1 MENKNENNSSIIPI
15 GSTGLVRVNNTISI
29 TDKILKEH
37 NFKLH
42 NHKNLLTDNWVNNFP
57 DEWKEILELHI
68 ILTKL
73 DIQLDTKCSIHHQYK
88 SLFNVEYI
96 PHNKTDYKHL
106 KSLKILNLRTDKGG
120 NPPLA
125 YKGIK
130 NVTPIVYFKNLIE
143 LNYYCESKNIIG
155 LENVGKLPALQKL
168 HIFAPHL
175 YNIDFLKTNIGLKD
189 LSLITGIISDYSPLS
204 ELFMLERLFFST
216 DKLPASHS
224 VFKLTNLKD
233 LDIMNCSDVEDIEL
247 FSHLSNLEKLT
258 LYYVNIHDVNFL
270 KKLQLKS
277 LRIRNGGLINEDIIW
292 LRENVQDLIL
302 L

>member
-1 MENKNENNSSIIPI
+1 MDNKSENNTSIIPI

-42 NHKNLLTDNWVNNFP
+42 NHKNLLTDNWDNHFP
-57 DEWKEILELHI
+57 NEWKEILELHI

-73 DIQLDTKCSIHHQYK
+73 DIQIDTKCSIHNQYK
-88 SLFNVEYI
+88 SLFNVDYTFN
-96 PHNKTDYKHL
+96 NKTDIRYL
-106 KSLKILNLRTDKGG
+106 KKLKILNLRTS
-120 NPPLA
+120 
-125 YKGIK
+125 KGID
-130 NVTPIVYFKNLIE
+130 NISPIRYFEGLTE
-143 LNYYCESKNIIG
+143 LNYYCESKNIVG
-155 LENVGKLPALQKL
+155 LENIEKLSALQKL

-189 LSLITGIISDYSPLS
+189 LSLITGKISDYSPLL
-204 ELFMLERLFFST
+204 ELFMLERLYFST

-224 VFKLTNLKD
+224 VFKLTSLKD
-233 LDIMNCSDVEDIEL
+233 LVIMNCSDVEDIEL
-247 FSHLSNLEKLT
+247 FSHLSHLEKLT

-292 LRENVQDLIL
+292 LKENVQDLIL